1 MQRDSTLEDRNA
13 AVRARRSPAR
23 TAGGGPSDARR
34 HAAEGGALS
43 RGFAILRAF
52 EKGSIHLG
60 NVEISQRTGI
70 PKATVSRLTSTLFR
84 LGYLSFNRDFQKYSI
99 SPGILDLAYQ
109 VFMTHDLHV
118 VARPLMQRLAEETQS
133 TVGLAVPDGSSVV
146 YLEYAKTRSAQAYDV
161 AIGYRLPI
169 ARTVLGRSCLAAMSA
184 DARNS
189 QLREIRRSTKRAEWP
204 ELERRIAA
212 AMDSVWRHGFCVG
225 GGEIS
230 PANRAVGIPFV
241 QSGRIYAFNCV
252 APAFEFSD
260 DRMTNEIGPGLI
272 KLVRDLNAGG

>member
-1 MQRDSTLEDRNA
+1 MQRGNTLEDRNA
-13 AVRARRSPAR
+13 SARARRS
-23 TAGGGPSDARR
+23 AGAAPQSEARR
-34 HAAEGGALS
+34 AAAEGGALS

-52 EKGSIHLG
+52 EKGAIYLG

-84 LGYLSFNRDFQKYSI
+84 LGYLSFSREFQKYSV

-133 TVGLAVPDGSSVV
+133 TVGLAVPDGLSVV

-169 ARTVLGRSCLAAMSA
+169 ARTVLGRSCLAAMHA
-184 DARNS
+184 DLRES
-189 QLREIRRSTKRAEWP
+189 LLREIRRSIKRAEWP

-212 AMDSVWRHGFCVG
+212 GMESVWKRGFCVG

-252 APAFEFSD
+252 APAFELSEE
-260 DRMTNEIGPGLI
+260 RMVSEIGPGLI
-272 KLVRDLNAGG
+272 KLVRDLNVGG

>member
-1 MQRDSTLEDRNA
+1 MQRDSTMGDRNA
-13 AVRARRSPAR
+13 SLRARRSPDGA
-23 TAGGGPSDARR
+23 AQSDARR
-34 HAAEGGALS
+34 AAAEGGALP

-52 EKGSIHLG
+52 EKGAIYLG

-84 LGYLSFNRDFQKYSI
+84 LGYLSFNREFQKYSI

-133 TVGLAVPDGSSVV
+133 TVGLAVPDGLSVV
-146 YLEYAKTRSAQAYDV
+146 YLEYAKTLSAQAYHA
-161 AIGYRLPI
+161 AIGYRLPS
-169 ARTVLGRSCLAAMSA
+169 ARTVLGRSCLAAMQV
-184 DARNS
+184 DARES
-189 QLREIRRSTKRAEWP
+189 LLREIRKSIKRTEWP

-212 AMDSVWRHGFCVG
+212 GMDSVWKRGFCVG

-252 APAFEFSD
+252 APAFELSEE
-260 DRMTNEIGPGLI
+260 RMVNEIGPGLI

>member
-1 MQRDSTLEDRNA
+1 MQRDSTLGDRNA

-23 TAGGGPSDARR
+23 TASAGPSDARR

-52 EKGSIHLG
+52 EKGAIYLG

-70 PKATVSRLTSTLFR
+70 PKATVSRLASTLFR
-84 LGYLSFNRDFQKYSI
+84 LGYLSFNREFQKYSI

-146 YLEYAKTRSAQAYDV
+146 YLEYAKTRSARAYDV

-169 ARTVLGRSCLAAMSA
+169 ARTVLGRSCLSAMSA
-184 DARNS
+184 DARDGL
-189 QLREIRRSTKRAEWP
+189 LREIRRSTKRAEWP

-212 AMDSVWRHGFCVG
+212 AMDSVWKRGFCVG

-260 DRMTNEIGPGLI
+260 DRMANEIGPGLI